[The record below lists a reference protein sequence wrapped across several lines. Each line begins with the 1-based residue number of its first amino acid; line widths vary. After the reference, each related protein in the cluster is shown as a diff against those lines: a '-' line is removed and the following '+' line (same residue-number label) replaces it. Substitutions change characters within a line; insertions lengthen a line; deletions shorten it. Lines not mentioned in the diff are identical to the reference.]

1 MVGRQ
6 LISWFCVVDFKFFLR
21 RTVIHKRDLNF
32 SQRERE
38 VNKMIPIEVSNLKK
52 HYGEIKAVD
61 GVSFTVKEGEVFGL
75 LGPNGAGK
83 TTTIEILEGLR
94 ERDEGDV
101 KVLGY
106 DPWKNGY
113 ELHKRIGVIPQEFTF
128 FEKTTP
134 REAIKYYS
142 ELFGVKA
149 DPDEIL
155 REVLLEDSAKNRFEN
170 LSGGQKQKM
179 GLALSL
185 VSSPE
190 LLFLDEPT
198 TGLDPNARRAIWEVI
213 RGLKAKGRTIIL
225 TTHYLDEAEHLS
237 DRVAIVNQGRIVA
250 MGTADEIIEQ
260 YGSGERLDIHGS
272 AELADYI
279 RKNTELTVEYDQ
291 TTHHISVPLK
301 QKIDALAALAA
312 AEQSKLEW
320 GEIHTRR
327 DSLEDVFIKLV
338 RGAVDESGN
347 VAGNVQQSK
356 SESKGRKK

>member
-1 MVGRQ
+1 M
-6 LISWFCVVDFKFFLR
+6 
-21 RTVIHKRDLNF
+21 N
-32 SQRERE
+32 
-38 VNKMIPIEVSNLKK
+38 PIEVTNLKK
-52 HYGEIKAVD
+52 YYSDIKAVD
-61 GVSFTVKEGEVFGL
+61 GISFTVNQGEVFAL

-94 ERDEGDV
+94 DKDSGDA
-101 KVLGY
+101 KVLGL

-113 ELHKRIGVIPQEFTF
+113 ELHKKIGVIPQEFAF

-134 REAIKYYS
+134 SEAIKYYAD
-142 ELFGVKA
+142 LWGVKVDA
-149 DPDEIL
+149 DQIL

-185 VSSPE
+185 VSQPD

-213 RGLKAKGRTIIL
+213 KGFKAKGKTIIL
-225 TTHYLDEAEHLS
+225 TTHYLDEAQHLS
-237 DRVAIVNQGRIVA
+237 DRVAIVNHGHIVA
-250 MGTADEIIEQ
+250 MGTSDQIIEQ
-260 YGSGERLDIHGS
+260 YGSGERLDIYGS
-272 AELADYI
+272 PQLAEYI
-279 RKNTELTVEYDQ
+279 KANTELNVDYDPN
-291 TTHHISVPLK
+291 THYISIPLK

-312 AEQSKLEW
+312 AEQSRLEW

-338 RGAVDESGN
+338 RGEVDESGN
-347 VAGNVQQSK
+347 VATENPQTQT
-356 SESKGRKK
+356 ELTRRRKK